1 MNRRHKKKYQ
11 QYKQGIYKPV
21 NQDKYAGAKNPR
33 YLSSWELKFFKWC
46 DKNIHVE
53 KWSSESVIVPY
64 ICPLDKRVHRYFV
77 DLFVQINEG
86 GITSKYLIEIKPQ
99 KQTQK
104 PKTHGNKKNSTILYE
119 NMTYIRNKAKW
130 EAAEKWCKKKG
141 YKFQI
146 LTEHNLFIR

>member
-1 MNRRHKKKYQ
+1 MNRRFKKKYQ

-21 NQDKYAGAKNPR
+21 NKSKYIGRSNPR

-46 DKNIHVE
+46 DINPRVE
-53 KWSSESVIVPY
+53 KWSSESIIIPY
-64 ICPLDKRVHRYFV
+64 ICPLDNKVHRYFV
-77 DLFVQINEG
+77 DLFVQIKEG
-86 GITSKYLIEIKPQ
+86 NNIIKYLIEIKPE
-99 KQTQK
+99 KQTKK

-130 EAAEKWCKKKG
+130 EAAVKWCKKKG

-146 LTEHNLFIR
+146 VTERNLFIR